1 MGISPSPVERPR
13 RALRAGG
20 GADARTATLRS
31 QMEGVIYDK
40 ELVESIFKEAPER
53 YSERPGGYCRVV
65 REPRRRRGDAA
76 EMAVIELV

>member
-31 QMEGVIYDK
+31 QMEGFIYDK